1 AVATLSCI
9 KTIISDSG
17 LPETI
22 AQRYQRAGCQLFLPH
37 SIN

>member
-1 AVATLSCI
+1 
-9 KTIISDSG
+9 G

-37 SIN
+37 SIK

>member
-1 AVATLSCI
+1 
-9 KTIISDSG
+9 

-37 SIN
+37 SIK